1 MEPEER
7 FWWWINERHQIFIKK
22 DIQALEPPW
31 TEDQIL
37 REYRFTNVF
46 RELDRTTRWFRKH
59 VRDDQAEDPNVLMA
73 TVIFRWFNRIRTGIY
88 LGTAGLFRR
97 WDSERA
103 RYLLEDVHP
112 VSTGSYII
120 KTPDGMN
127 KLEGICWCIDNVWK
141 VREET
146 YRAII
151 SLKTLEHATEYLMDF
166 PYLGGFMAYEIV
178 SDLRHTHILRNAP
191 DVMTWAHAGPGAKRG
206 LNRIHNRPTK
216 KNIGT
221 DQAVKEMKDLL
232 DDSWFRTDSHVPTM
246 EMRDI
251 EHSLCEFDK
260 YMRVFQGEG
269 RPRQRYKY
277 NVGD

>member
-103 RYLLEDVHP
+103 RDLLKDVHP

-120 KTPDGMN
+120 KTPDGKN
-127 KLEGICWCIDNVWK
+127 KLDGICWCIDNVWK

-178 SDLRHTHILRNAP
+178 SDLRHTHMLRYAP
-191 DVMTWAHAGPGAKRG
+191 DIMTWAHAGPGAKRG
-206 LNRIHNRPTK
+206 LNRIHYRPTK
-216 KNIGT
+216 TNFSM

-232 DDSWFRTDSHVPTM
+232 DDSPHWVGGHVPRL

-260 YMRVFQGEG
+260 YMRVYQGEG
-269 RPRQRYKY
+269 RPRQRYKH
-277 NVGD
+277 VGE